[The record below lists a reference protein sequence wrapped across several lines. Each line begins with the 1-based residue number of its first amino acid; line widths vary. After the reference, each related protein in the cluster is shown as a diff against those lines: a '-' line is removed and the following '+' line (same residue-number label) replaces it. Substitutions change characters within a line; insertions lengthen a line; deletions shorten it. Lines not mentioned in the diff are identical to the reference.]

1 MKISNY
7 IMQEAMGKACQSKL
21 KFKVSAIAFDAH
33 GDYLDR
39 ARNSHR
45 NGMTGKGKGL
55 HAEMALM
62 KKYGARI
69 KTIIICR
76 VGNSGNLLPID
87 PCSACAGLAGKLG
100 ITIVSIE
107 P

>member
-1 MKISNY
+1 MNARRRFWAGFAAGALAVAMAGGCWLWSLTGSNRPHKHVY
-7 IMQEAMGKACQSKL
+7 GRWREAAPM
-21 KFKVSAIAFDAH
+21 
-33 GDYLDR
+33 
-39 ARNSHR
+39 
-45 NGMTGKGKGL
+45 KGKGL

-87 PCSACAGLAGKLG
+87 PCSACAELAGKLG

>member
-1 MKISNY
+1 
-7 IMQEAMGKACQSKL
+7 
-21 KFKVSAIAFDAH
+21 
-33 GDYLDR
+33 
-39 ARNSHR
+39 
-45 NGMTGKGKGL
+45 
-55 HAEMALM
+55 M

-87 PCSACAGLAGKLG
+87 PCSACAELAGKLG